1 MLYTFVLVIHVI
13 VSLVLILV
21 ILMQAG
27 RGSGMSDVF
36 GANSTQ
42 TIFGTS
48 ASNFLMKAT
57 AVCAVV
63 FILTCMSLAI
73 LSSKRSR
80 SLMESSSP
88 LSTEVEKSKNVAPVK
103 AAPVNNEKEPISS
116 QPK

>member
-1 MLYTFVLVIHVI
+1 MLYSFVMVVHIF
-13 VSLVLILV
+13 VSMVLILV

-27 RGSGMSDVF
+27 RGSGLSEMF

-57 AVCAVV
+57 AVSAVI
-63 FILTCMSLAI
+63 FIFTCLTLAV

-80 SLMESSSP
+80 SLMESSRVLPAES
-88 LSTEVEKSKNVAPVK
+88 V
-103 AAPVNNEKEPISS
+103 PVNNEKEPVSS
-116 QPK
+116 QP

>member
-1 MLYTFVLVIHVI
+1 MLYSFVMVIHII

-27 RGSGMSDVF
+27 RGSGLSEMF

-48 ASNFLMKAT
+48 ASNFLVKAT
-57 AVCAVV
+57 AVSAVV
-63 FILTCMSLAI
+63 FIFTCMTLAI
-73 LSSKRSR
+73 LSSQRSR
-80 SLMESSSP
+80 SLMESP
-88 LSTEVEKSKNVAPVK
+88 RAVSTEVEKA
-103 AAPVNNEKEPISS
+103 NEKEPIPP

>member
-1 MLYTFVLVIHVI
+1 MLYPFVIVIHVI

-27 RGSGMSDVF
+27 RGSGMSEVF
-36 GANSTQ
+36 GAGSTQ

-63 FILTCMSLAI
+63 FILTCMTLAV
-73 LSSKRSR
+73 LSSKRSQ
-80 SLMESSSP
+80 SLMESRGA
-88 LSTEVEKSKNVAPVK
+88 LSTEMEKSKAVSPQKVAPVT
-103 AAPVNNEKEPISS
+103 NEKEPVSAE
-116 QPK
+116 PK

>member
-1 MLYTFVLVIHVI
+1 MLYSFVMVVHIF
-13 VSLVLILV
+13 VSMVLILV

-27 RGSGMSDVF
+27 RGSGLSEMF

-57 AVCAVV
+57 AVSAGIFIFTCLTLAV
-63 FILTCMSLAI
+63 

-80 SLMESSSP
+80 SLMESSRVLP
-88 LSTEVEKSKNVAPVK
+88 VESV
-103 AAPVNNEKEPISS
+103 PVNNEKEPVSS
-116 QPK
+116 QP